1 MYVFLE
7 IKLEFDHLFT
17 RNKYIRVILYMRII
31 KKCKSNSLKFF
42 VLD

>member
-1 MYVFLE
+1 MFFWYE